1 MSSVNSRREAS
12 EGRTTSLG
20 RISRTS
26 TSGWMPSTGAREA
39 AVAVAAAAP
48 NQRSASCCCC
58 WPCRAVKGAAIA
70 GTVQILVG
78 VANAG
83 LGAGRTRTRPG
94 DFASLGAAYWIGAA
108 FVTAGVLSVFSGLCP
123 SCCFKSLTMT
133 ANILCAVLSVVAVV
147 LYALDLG
154 GLSVDLFCADGGG
167 WRDNGCRDAAS
178 YAVRLTRATDVTL
191 LVLAVLVLC
200 VSVLAAI
207 AVAGA
212 AQRDEEVE
220 EFHPGKKVL
229 LLDLHLGLDQDRCA
243 SNQRIQIN
251 NLSY

>member
-1 MSSVNSRREAS
+1 MRRGIPVRVGAFSQLSVHSPATSDFAWPDVHDDVRRTAGKTSRLDRTEVAWEGTKMSSVNSRREAS

-70 GTVQILVG
+70 G
-78 VANAG
+78 
-83 LGAGRTRTRPG
+83 
-94 DFASLGAAYWIGAA
+94 
-108 FVTAGVLSVFSGLCP
+108 
-123 SCCFKSLTMT
+123 KSLTMT